1 MFNNKEI
8 GNKIKNLRKING
20 YTQEE
25 IAEKLDIGDRIK
37 ISRIENGKQSMTAN
51 EMIKF
56 CKLLNISLDSL
67 INNENLSSEDFIDIS
82 KRYIFNEKV
91 DIEERKEVV
100 KKLYIELANKE
111 LSNINMYN
119 QMNKNNS
126 KVKESSNNAIEK
138 YKIDDII

>member
-1 MFNNKEI
+1 
-8 GNKIKNLRKING
+8 
-20 YTQEE
+20 
-25 IAEKLDIGDRIK
+25 
-37 ISRIENGKQSMTAN
+37 MTAN

-111 LSNINMYN
+111 LSNIDMYN